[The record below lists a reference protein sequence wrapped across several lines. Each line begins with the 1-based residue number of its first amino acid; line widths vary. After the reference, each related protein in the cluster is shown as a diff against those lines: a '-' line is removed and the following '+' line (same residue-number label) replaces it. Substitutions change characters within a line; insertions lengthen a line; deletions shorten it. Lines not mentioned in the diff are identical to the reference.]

1 MPQNRRGNGN
11 IYDLRRDLRRDPQ
24 RPAAPSQQ
32 SGTPAGSADGRYGF
46 NGEPLSF
53 KPDRTASGAP
63 RRTRTDN
70 SIAFPTQPR
79 TRAAAPSAPGR
90 HLPGR
95 TGSRHSG
102 RRTRKSGRP
111 RAQRMPRSSATRTSA
126 CARPSKT
133 GTPSGGRSAKS
144 AR

>member
-11 IYDLRRDLRRDPQ
+11 IYDLRQDLRRDPQ

-32 SGTPAGSADGRYGF
+32 SGTPAGSADGRFGF

-79 TRAAAPSAPGR
+79 TERQSAPQR
-90 HLPGR
+90 SQRL
-95 TGSRHSG
+95 TQYGSTWKASRACG
-102 RRTRKSGRP
+102 AKPTCRP
-111 RAQRMPRSSATRTSA
+111 
-126 CARPSKT
+126 
-133 GTPSGGRSAKS
+133 
-144 AR
+144 

>member
-11 IYDLRRDLRRDPQ
+11 IYDLRQDLRRDPQ

-70 SIAFPTQPR
+70 SII
-79 TRAAAPSAPGR
+79 
-90 HLPGR
+90 
-95 TGSRHSG
+95 
-102 RRTRKSGRP
+102 KSGL
-111 RAQRMPRSSATRTSA
+111 MH
-126 CARPSKT
+126 
-133 GTPSGGRSAKS
+133 
-144 AR
+144 